1 MFIDVRAL
9 AEGMMTKSKH
19 GVTTFKEESKRL
31 TPTPEVMRELYLLS
45 GNNCA
50 MPGCNG
56 LIIDA
61 KGVVVGEVCHIS
73 SAMPNGARF
82 DDQMNNEQRREVSNL
97 ILLCRGHHT
106 QVDSRQRGEDYPVAV
121 LTKIKR
127 DHEAKFKGIEDAL
140 THSFNTGYADST
152 DKLKPTN
159 AKTYALIAAALP
171 EAALKGEDAARRA
184 KQVSAYVAKMT
195 VVPDAERQFMLAIIK
210 RALKLGKDAVVVHVD
225 DVKSALSVGHNKIKT
240 MGDALSR
247 YGVGDVDLYA
257 TDIGTDEHHVG
268 IRAPSDYL
276 TWAEIAEFCDKTGV
290 SLDDFVLRLKF
301 GLLDG

>member
-1 MFIDVRAL
+1 
-9 AEGMMTKSKH
+9 MTKSKS
-19 GVTTFKEESKRL
+19 GGATSGEVPKRL

-50 MPGCNG
+50 IPNCGS

-73 SAMPNGARF
+73 AAMPDGPRF
-82 DDQMNNEQRREVSNL
+82 DPQMTNEQRRQVSNL
-97 ILLCRGHHT
+97 ILLCRGHHA
-106 QVDSRQRGEDYPVAV
+106 QVDSKQRREDFPVSV

-140 THSFNTGYADST
+140 THSFDAGYADST
-152 DKLKPTN
+152 DNLKPTR
-159 AKTYALIAAALP
+159 AKTYARLAAALP
-171 EAALKGEDAARRA
+171 EADLKGEDAARRE
-184 KQVSAYVAKMT
+184 KQVSAYIARMK

-210 RALKLGKDAVVVHVD
+210 RALKLGTGGMIVHVD
-225 DVKSALSVGHNKIKT
+225 DVKSALGLGHTRIKA

-247 YGVGDVDLYA
+247 YSVGDVDLYG
-257 TDIGTDEHHVG
+257 TDRGTDEPHVG
-268 IRAPSDYL
+268 IRDPSDYL
-276 TWAEIAEFCDKTGV
+276 TWVEIAEFCDKTGV
-290 SLDDFVLRLKF
+290 PLDDFVLRLKF